1 VGGPCRAVAE
11 SWHETAGVNVEK
23 GLGLLVGID
32 FDVLVRDLFVFERDP
47 DALDE
52 WAGVS

>member
-1 VGGPCRAVAE
+1 VAE

-32 FDVLVRDLFVFERDP
+32 FDVLVRDLFVFESWTNG
-47 DALDE
+47 LE
-52 WAGVS
+52 